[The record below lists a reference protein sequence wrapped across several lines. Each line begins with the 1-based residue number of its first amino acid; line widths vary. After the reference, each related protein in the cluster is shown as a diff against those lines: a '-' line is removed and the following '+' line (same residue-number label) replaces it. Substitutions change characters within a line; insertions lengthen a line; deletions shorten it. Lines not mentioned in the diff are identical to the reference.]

1 MPFDVRAPSPRQR
14 ARWGLGLALAA
25 LLAGLG
31 IQLARSQWQQHLRGL
46 RSAQLD
52 FLPEAAQR
60 IQNFRRVK
68 MEGDRKAW
76 EVAAKEAQYFEEEQQ
91 VAVQAPVVNFY
102 LQGDQKGEQTVVSV
116 QGEKGTLYL
125 SGRDMDRAE
134 LEGNIEVHFKD
145 YVVKTDRAVYE
156 RASDTVVSPAAV
168 TILGNGLSINGGHM
182 TVEMEAQRFHL
193 DGNVQTVLKRGE
205 AAGAG
210 TL

>member
-1 MPFDVRAPSPRQR
+1 MPFEVRALSPRQR
-14 ARWGLGLALAA
+14 ARWGLGVALAV

-76 EVAAKEAQYFEEEQQ
+76 EVSAKEAQYFEEEQQ
-91 VAVQAPVVNFY
+91 VAVQAPVVTFY
-102 LQGDQKGEQTVVSV
+102 LKGDETAVSV
-116 QGEKGTLYL
+116 RSEKGTLYL

-145 YVVKTDRAVYE
+145 YIVKTDRAVYE

-210 TL
+210 AL

>member
-1 MPFDVRAPSPRQR
+1 MSLNSRALSGRQR
-14 ARWGLGLALAA
+14 ARWGLGLALVV
-25 LLAGLG
+25 LLGGLG

-68 MEGDRKAW
+68 MEGGRKAW
-76 EVAAKEAQYFEEEQQ
+76 EVAAREAQYFEEEQQ
-91 VAVQAPVVNFY
+91 VAVQAPEVSFY
-102 LQGDQKGEQTVVSV
+102 LKGDEGVVSV
-116 QGEKGTLYL
+116 RGDQGKLYL

-134 LEGNIEVHFKD
+134 LEGSIEVRFKD
-145 YVVKTDRAVYE
+145 YLVKTDRAVYE
-156 RASDTVVSPAAV
+156 RASDTVVSPSAV
-168 TILGNGLSINGGHM
+168 TITGNGLSINGARM

-193 DGNVQTVLKRGE
+193 DGNVQTVLQRGE

-210 TL
+210 AL

>member
-1 MPFDVRAPSPRQR
+1 MPLNSRAVSSRQR
-14 ARWGLGLALAA
+14 VRWGLGLALMV
-25 LLAGLG
+25 LLGGLG

-76 EVAAKEAQYFEEEQQ
+76 EVAAREAQYFEDEQQ
-91 VAVQAPVVNFY
+91 VAVQAPVVSFY
-102 LQGDQKGEQTVVSV
+102 LKGDQSVVTLRSD
-116 QGEKGTLYL
+116 QGKLYL

-134 LEGNIEVHFKD
+134 LEGGVEVHFKD
-145 YVVKTDRAVYE
+145 YIVKMDRAVYE
-156 RASDTVVSPAAV
+156 HASDTMVSPSAV
-168 TILGNGLSINGGHM
+168 TITGNGLSIEGARM
-182 TVEMEAQRFHL
+182 TVEMDAQKFHL
-193 DGNVQTVLKRGE
+193 EGNVHTVLERGG

-210 TL
+210 AL

>member
-1 MPFDVRAPSPRQR
+1 MPFDVRALSPRQR
-14 ARWGLGLALAA
+14 ARWGLGLALAV

-76 EVAAKEAQYFEEEQQ
+76 EVAAKEAQYFQEEQE
-91 VAVQAPVVNFY
+91 VAVQAPVVTFY
-102 LQGDQKGEQTVVSV
+102 LKGDETAVSV
-116 QGEKGTLYL
+116 RSEKGKLYL

-134 LEGNIEVHFKD
+134 LEGNIEVRFKD

-168 TILGNGLSINGGHM
+168 TIVGNGLSINGGHM

-210 TL
+210 AL

>member
-1 MPFDVRAPSPRQR
+1 MPFDVRALSLRQR
-14 ARWGLGLALAA
+14 ARWGLGLALAV
-25 LLAGLG
+25 LLTGLG
-31 IQLARSQWQQHLRGL
+31 IQLARSQWQQHLRGI

-52 FLPEAAQR
+52 FLPQAAQR

-76 EVAAKEAQYFEEEQQ
+76 EVAAKEAQYFEEEQE
-91 VAVQAPVVNFY
+91 VAVQAPEVRFY
-102 LQGDQKGEQTVVSV
+102 LKGDQSVVSV
-116 QGEKGTLYL
+116 RGEKGTLFL

-156 RASDTVVSPAAV
+156 RSSDTVVSPAAV
-168 TILGNGLSINGGHM
+168 TILGNGLAINGGHM

-210 TL
+210 AL

>member
-1 MPFDVRAPSPRQR
+1 MPLNPRVLSPRQR
-14 ARWGLGLALAA
+14 ARWGLGAALFV

-52 FLPEAAQR
+52 FLHEAAQR

-76 EVAAKEAQYFEEEQQ
+76 EVAAREAQYFEEEQQ
-91 VAVQAPVVNFY
+91 VAVQAPEVHFFLKN
-102 LQGDQKGEQTVVSV
+102 DQSVVSV
-116 QGEKGTLYL
+116 RGDKGTLYL

-134 LEGNIEVHFKD
+134 LEGAIEVHFKD

-156 RASDTVVSPAAV
+156 RASDTVVSPTAV
-168 TILGNGLSINGGHM
+168 TITGNGLSINGGHM
-182 TVEMEAQRFHL
+182 TVEMEAQRFYL
-193 DGNVQTVLKRGE
+193 EGNVQTVLKRGE
-205 AAGAG
+205 AASAGA
-210 TL
+210 L